1 MDTIRKSNR
10 IFAPDSDD
18 YHKFV
23 ESVVSDSFPSGLP
36 GRHAY
41 VGACAINDSEPSIM
55 KTGRA

>member
-1 MDTIRKSNR
+1 M
-10 IFAPDSDD
+10 PDSDD
-18 YHKFV
+18 RHKFV
-23 ESVVSDSFPSGLP
+23 ESVVSDSFPSGLS